1 MFRLIVG
8 SSKLFYF
15 MDSTIPA
22 RRKRDEKAKTV
33 LEEKLKESGDRERY
47 VERFLSFLFLNVHG
61 KN

>member
-1 MFRLIVG
+1 
-8 SSKLFYF
+8 

-47 VERFLSFLFLNVHG
+47 VERFLSFLF
-61 KN
+61 